1 LRDSEESAPER
12 LRDLIAGIGPRLG
25 LSGALQTGVIWRR
38 WDDIVG
44 PGIAGHAEPT
54 SLRDGVLRIRVASP
68 AWATEIGYLADEI
81 KERANEIAGSPLV
94 GEVRVWSGPARSGV
108 RSALRGELTSRRRA
122 SRGASTRTLSRP
134 SKRLTKHG
142 QGGAREAA
150 DGAAAAGCETRH
162 GTHRSEVRR
171 CRKSA
176 GRW

>member
-94 GEVRVWSGPARSGV
+94 GEVRVWSGPGAIGRS
-108 RSALRGELTSRRRA
+108 ERA
-122 SRGASTRTLSRP
+122 SRGAHEPAPGEPR
-134 SKRLTKHG
+134 G
-142 QGGAREAA
+142 QHEDPVEAFEAA
-150 DGAAAAGCETRH
+150 HEAWA
-162 GTHRSEVRR
+162 RR
-171 CRKSA
+171 RA
-176 GRW
+176 RGG